1 MIILNDNIFFSYK
14 KLYNCIKNKNKIKN
28 NSIKN
33 RKNPNYFYTRY

>member
-28 NSIKN
+28 KYQ
-33 RKNPNYFYTRY
+33 K